1 MMTIIHDV
9 DDDDN
14 ENSADDYLPL
24 IMTIH
29 DIDNI
34 DNENAVDDYQPPGR
48 RPPEGSVQALCPAM
62 ILGKLGTWAIM
73 IKKRILYFQMEM
85 ILTFNHVGNPLLNH
99 LHSL

>member
-14 ENSADDYLPL
+14 ENSVADNLSL

-34 DNENAVDDYQPPGR
+34 DYENAADDYQPPGR
-48 RPPEGSVQALCPAM
+48 RPPEGSVQVQCPAM
-62 ILGKLGTWAIM
+62 ILGKLGTWAMLIM
-73 IKKRILYFQMEM
+73 NTLED
-85 ILTFNHVGNPLLNH
+85 
-99 LHSL
+99 

>member
-1 MMTIIHDV
+1 MMIIIHDV
-9 DDDDN
+9 DN
-14 ENSADDYLPL
+14 EHAADEFLPV

-29 DIDNI
+29 DVDNI
-34 DNENAVDDYQPPGR
+34 YNENAADDYQPPGR
-48 RPPEGSVQALCPAM
+48 RPPEGSVRARCPAM

-85 ILTFNHVGNPLLNH
+85 ILTFDHVGNPLLNH

>member
-24 IMTIH
+24 IVIMTIH

-34 DNENAVDDYQPPGR
+34 DYENAADDYQPPGR
-48 RPPEGSVQALCPAM
+48 RPPEGSVQARCPAM
-62 ILGKLGTWAIM
+62 ILGKLGTWAM
-73 IKKRILYFQMEM
+73 LIKKRILYFQMEM
-85 ILTFNHVGNPLLNH
+85 I
-99 LHSL
+99 

>member
-1 MMTIIHDV
+1 MIIIHDVYNESAADDFLPLMVIVHDV

-14 ENSADDYLPL
+14 ENA
-24 IMTIH
+24 
-29 DIDNI
+29 
-34 DNENAVDDYQPPGR
+34 ADDYQPPGR
-48 RPPEGSVQALCPAM
+48 RPPEGSVRVRCPAM

-85 ILTFNHVGNPLLNH
+85 ILTFDHVGNPLLNH